1 MVDSNNN
8 WYMPED
14 KASPS
19 PYLGSVGFSS
29 SESGNGSENGAAAG
43 LKLAAGMK
51 EDPDFKVIREQV
63 KESSLNT
70 SPHFLDDDPNRGSA
84 IFDLDAGRIYREKYP
99 EKARAYDRQEKTRIY
114 ENPNEDPAV
123 IRTQNRITNETY
135 ARMRANGH
143 GSDETK
149 KIGIQAEIT
158 PQRWKGFVEEFPEK
172 TAHYADMGHSG
183 IAQAQE
189 AKRAEETAQQATPAE
204 VKA

>member
-14 KASPS
+14 KGGEFPLS
-19 PYLGSVGFSS
+19 G
-29 SESGNGSENGAAAG
+29 SGNGPESGVAEG

-51 EDPDFKVIREQV
+51 EDPDFKVIREQIR
-63 KESSLNT
+63 KSSLKTN
-70 SPHFLDDDPNRGSA
+70 PHFLDDDPNRGSA

-135 ARMRANGH
+135 ARMRANGQ
-143 GSDETK
+143 GS
-149 KIGIQAEIT
+149 AEIAS
-158 PQRWKGFVEEFPEK
+158 QRWKRFVEELPEK
-172 TAHYADMGHSG
+172 SARYADMGHSG

-189 AKRAEETAQQATPAE
+189 AKRAEEAAKQATPAE